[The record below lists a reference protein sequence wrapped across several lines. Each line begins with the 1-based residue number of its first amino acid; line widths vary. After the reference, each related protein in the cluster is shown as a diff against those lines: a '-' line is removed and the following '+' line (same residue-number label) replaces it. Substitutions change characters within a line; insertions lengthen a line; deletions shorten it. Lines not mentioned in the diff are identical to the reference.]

1 MWNKKYGTGQGNEQ
15 WSKEGRDLIIWKSEA
30 SGRLLQSKSEGYRE
44 QYRRGKLQGKRD
56 RRQNKRRANE

>member
-44 QYRRGKLQGKRD
+44 EYRSGKLKGKRD